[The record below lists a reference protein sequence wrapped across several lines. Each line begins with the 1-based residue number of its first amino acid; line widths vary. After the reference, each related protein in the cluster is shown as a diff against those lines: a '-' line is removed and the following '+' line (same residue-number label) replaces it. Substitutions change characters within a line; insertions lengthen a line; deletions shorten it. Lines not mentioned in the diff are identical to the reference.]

1 VRVGIILKK
10 HLRNLKIITSVNV
23 MYANRQKFHANCI
36 TINEVLIS
44 TKKKLALF
52 ILGVNHNDL
61 RKEVLDDGFTNG
73 DGGA

>member
-1 VRVGIILKK
+1 
-10 HLRNLKIITSVNV
+10 